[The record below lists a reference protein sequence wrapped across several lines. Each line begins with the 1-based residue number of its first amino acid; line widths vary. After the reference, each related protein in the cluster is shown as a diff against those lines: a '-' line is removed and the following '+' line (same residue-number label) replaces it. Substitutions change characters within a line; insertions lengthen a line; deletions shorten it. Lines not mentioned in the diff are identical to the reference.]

1 MAPSPGKIHQLPVK
15 VLYSLDTS
23 PHSYVTVLNNLQEV
37 YVHYDVRSGSAN
49 RREGL
54 MGSCF
59 LKGIAR
65 AICFAS
71 PECIP
76 NQASLD
82 FSVYSLDPAQRS
94 PAPRA
99 FGPSEESTSW
109 TGRGFLS
116 WALSESSPGST
127 IVKGRLVQ
135 DYEFSCS
142 QFTPEGGLEGLVAA
156 ANAGPQSREDD
167 GKGWGLEVSIS
178 LRQVNPEGKAEFK
191 GRREFEESLAKGT
204 GTAGSP
210 ASTPG
215 ILSSPAVRRFASQ
228 QNVGRQVPV
237 GQAKEK
243 VHSQAQSQ
251 AQPQNGGSS
260 QGQNQSQRQ
269 SQAIE
274 RLQSQT
280 GSSSR
285 PTSSMGNR
293 TSSSGIPPSSFP
305 GDSRSSNSNQL
316 SSRASSTIPPPPPPP
331 QGQSITNPQDPP
343 TAESSVTAAARSRQ
357 ITPPPSLRSKSPPP
371 STPSRKH
378 LHALLRA
385 DGMMSPELARHL
397 ASNPTLRNLL
407 KAVPNNSNVFTQL
420 RSFSGLMG
428 DKGKKNETGQGAGSG
443 AAGMG
448 NREVE
453 VEREDSPTEPT
464 TPTPSLPQPNTPLT
478 VTQNKSAAAGAQGGG
493 CCNCGTMQSDCWRI
507 RKMKDGPPRK
517 VCDDCGVYFNEHKK
531 MRPPELWNPKPAAIN
546 GLGRNQ
552 TVGPS
557 STAGKSTNA
566 SDHKRRGHSHDF
578 FSDGP
583 ASGLRSS
590 PRLKR
595 RSSSDHPPSSSHSH
609 YDTRSHPPQPPPH
622 TLPSQAHSA
631 PGRGAGGSDIGGHTP
646 SSSSMTSHPMESP
659 RKRYKPKTGVAPSPR
674 MATRASTR
682 ASVGTP
688 SDFSSEVFGFSPR
701 TIMGESNGHGHS
713 HGSGYGSTSSTPH
726 PAPTPSSQANP
737 TPIPSHPTPNP
748 AHPAS
753 TGSHPTP
760 NLSHATPDPN
770 PIQPSAHSQP
780 QTHRPQSQGPSDL
793 DPEFDIN
800 AFLSSM
806 DTTTIGVDNFDLNS
820 LFTGNDGQELNGE
833 LNQEIMDLLA
843 GWEENAD
850 VQGQEQGQGEART
863 T

>member
-316 SSRASSTIPPPPPPP
+316 SSRASSTIPPPP

-546 GLGRNQ
+546 GLGRSQ

-609 YDTRSHPPQPPPH
+609 YNTRSHPPQPPPH

>member
-1 MAPSPGKIHQLPVK
+1 M
-15 VLYSLDTS
+15 TN
-23 PHSYVTVLNNLQEV
+23 T
-37 YVHYDVRSGSAN
+37 
-49 RREGL
+49 
-54 MGSCF
+54 
-59 LKGIAR
+59 
-65 AICFAS
+65 
-71 PECIP
+71 
-76 NQASLD
+76 
-82 FSVYSLDPAQRS
+82 
-94 PAPRA
+94 
-99 FGPSEESTSW
+99 
-109 TGRGFLS
+109 
-116 WALSESSPGST
+116 
-127 IVKGRLVQ
+127 
-135 DYEFSCS
+135 
-142 QFTPEGGLEGLVAA
+142 
-156 ANAGPQSREDD
+156 
-167 GKGWGLEVSIS
+167 
-178 LRQVNPEGKAEFK
+178 
-191 GRREFEESLAKGT
+191 
-204 GTAGSP
+204 
-210 ASTPG
+210 
-215 ILSSPAVRRFASQ
+215 
-228 QNVGRQVPV
+228 
-237 GQAKEK
+237 
-243 VHSQAQSQ
+243 
-251 AQPQNGGSS
+251 
-260 QGQNQSQRQ
+260 NQS
-269 SQAIE
+269 
-274 RLQSQT
+274 
-280 GSSSR
+280 
-285 PTSSMGNR
+285 
-293 TSSSGIPPSSFP
+293 
-305 GDSRSSNSNQL
+305 
-316 SSRASSTIPPPPPPP
+316 
-331 QGQSITNPQDPP
+331 
-343 TAESSVTAAARSRQ
+343 
-357 ITPPPSLRSKSPPP
+357 
-371 STPSRKH
+371 
-378 LHALLRA
+378 
-385 DGMMSPELARHL
+385 
-397 ASNPTLRNLL
+397 
-407 KAVPNNSNVFTQL
+407 
-420 RSFSGLMG
+420 
-428 DKGKKNETGQGAGSG
+428 
-443 AAGMG
+443 
-448 NREVE
+448 
-453 VEREDSPTEPT
+453 
-464 TPTPSLPQPNTPLT
+464 LT
-478 VTQNKSAAAGAQGGG
+478 
-493 CCNCGTMQSDCWRI
+493 
-507 RKMKDGPPRK
+507 
-517 VCDDCGVYFNEHKK
+517 DCGVYFNEHKK

-546 GLGRNQ
+546 GLGRSQ

-609 YDTRSHPPQPPPH
+609 YNTRSHPPQPPPH

-646 SSSSMTSHPMESP
+646 SSSSMTGHPMESP

-701 TIMGESNGHGHS
+701 TIMGESNGHGHGHS

-748 AHPAS
+748 ALPDS

-770 PIQPSAHSQP
+770 PIQPPAHSQP

>member
-1 MAPSPGKIHQLPVK
+1 
-15 VLYSLDTS
+15 
-23 PHSYVTVLNNLQEV
+23 
-37 YVHYDVRSGSAN
+37 
-49 RREGL
+49 
-54 MGSCF
+54 
-59 LKGIAR
+59 
-65 AICFAS
+65 
-71 PECIP
+71 
-76 NQASLD
+76 
-82 FSVYSLDPAQRS
+82 
-94 PAPRA
+94 
-99 FGPSEESTSW
+99 
-109 TGRGFLS
+109 
-116 WALSESSPGST
+116 
-127 IVKGRLVQ
+127 
-135 DYEFSCS
+135 
-142 QFTPEGGLEGLVAA
+142 
-156 ANAGPQSREDD
+156 
-167 GKGWGLEVSIS
+167 
-178 LRQVNPEGKAEFK
+178 
-191 GRREFEESLAKGT
+191 
-204 GTAGSP
+204 
-210 ASTPG
+210 
-215 ILSSPAVRRFASQ
+215 
-228 QNVGRQVPV
+228 
-237 GQAKEK
+237 
-243 VHSQAQSQ
+243 
-251 AQPQNGGSS
+251 
-260 QGQNQSQRQ
+260 
-269 SQAIE
+269 
-274 RLQSQT
+274 
-280 GSSSR
+280 
-285 PTSSMGNR
+285 
-293 TSSSGIPPSSFP
+293 
-305 GDSRSSNSNQL
+305 
-316 SSRASSTIPPPPPPP
+316 
-331 QGQSITNPQDPP
+331 
-343 TAESSVTAAARSRQ
+343 
-357 ITPPPSLRSKSPPP
+357 
-371 STPSRKH
+371 
-378 LHALLRA
+378 
-385 DGMMSPELARHL
+385 
-397 ASNPTLRNLL
+397 
-407 KAVPNNSNVFTQL
+407 
-420 RSFSGLMG
+420 
-428 DKGKKNETGQGAGSG
+428 
-443 AAGMG
+443 
-448 NREVE
+448 
-453 VEREDSPTEPT
+453 
-464 TPTPSLPQPNTPLT
+464 
-478 VTQNKSAAAGAQGGG
+478 
-493 CCNCGTMQSDCWRI
+493 
-507 RKMKDGPPRK
+507 MKDGPPRK

-546 GLGRNQ
+546 GLGRSQ

-609 YDTRSHPPQPPPH
+609 YNTRSHPPQPPPH

-646 SSSSMTSHPMESP
+646 SSSSMTGHPMESP

-701 TIMGESNGHGHS
+701 TIMGESNGHGHGHS

-748 AHPAS
+748 ALPDS

-770 PIQPSAHSQP
+770 PIQPPAHSQP

>member
-1 MAPSPGKIHQLPVK
+1 M
-15 VLYSLDTS
+15 TN
-23 PHSYVTVLNNLQEV
+23 T
-37 YVHYDVRSGSAN
+37 
-49 RREGL
+49 
-54 MGSCF
+54 
-59 LKGIAR
+59 
-65 AICFAS
+65 
-71 PECIP
+71 
-76 NQASLD
+76 
-82 FSVYSLDPAQRS
+82 
-94 PAPRA
+94 
-99 FGPSEESTSW
+99 
-109 TGRGFLS
+109 
-116 WALSESSPGST
+116 
-127 IVKGRLVQ
+127 
-135 DYEFSCS
+135 
-142 QFTPEGGLEGLVAA
+142 
-156 ANAGPQSREDD
+156 
-167 GKGWGLEVSIS
+167 
-178 LRQVNPEGKAEFK
+178 
-191 GRREFEESLAKGT
+191 
-204 GTAGSP
+204 
-210 ASTPG
+210 
-215 ILSSPAVRRFASQ
+215 
-228 QNVGRQVPV
+228 
-237 GQAKEK
+237 
-243 VHSQAQSQ
+243 
-251 AQPQNGGSS
+251 
-260 QGQNQSQRQ
+260 NQS
-269 SQAIE
+269 
-274 RLQSQT
+274 
-280 GSSSR
+280 
-285 PTSSMGNR
+285 
-293 TSSSGIPPSSFP
+293 
-305 GDSRSSNSNQL
+305 
-316 SSRASSTIPPPPPPP
+316 
-331 QGQSITNPQDPP
+331 
-343 TAESSVTAAARSRQ
+343 
-357 ITPPPSLRSKSPPP
+357 
-371 STPSRKH
+371 
-378 LHALLRA
+378 
-385 DGMMSPELARHL
+385 
-397 ASNPTLRNLL
+397 
-407 KAVPNNSNVFTQL
+407 
-420 RSFSGLMG
+420 
-428 DKGKKNETGQGAGSG
+428 
-443 AAGMG
+443 
-448 NREVE
+448 
-453 VEREDSPTEPT
+453 
-464 TPTPSLPQPNTPLT
+464 LT
-478 VTQNKSAAAGAQGGG
+478 
-493 CCNCGTMQSDCWRI
+493 
-507 RKMKDGPPRK
+507 
-517 VCDDCGVYFNEHKK
+517 DCGVYFNEHKK

-546 GLGRNQ
+546 GLGRSQ

-609 YDTRSHPPQPPPH
+609 YNTRSHPPQPPPH

-646 SSSSMTSHPMESP
+646 SSSSMTGHPMESP

-701 TIMGESNGHGHS
+701 TIMGESNGPGHS

-753 TGSHPTP
+753 AGSHPTP

-806 DTTTIGVDNFDLNS
+806 DTTTTGVDNFDLNS

>member
-1 MAPSPGKIHQLPVK
+1 M
-15 VLYSLDTS
+15 
-23 PHSYVTVLNNLQEV
+23 
-37 YVHYDVRSGSAN
+37 
-49 RREGL
+49 
-54 MGSCF
+54 
-59 LKGIAR
+59 
-65 AICFAS
+65 
-71 PECIP
+71 
-76 NQASLD
+76 
-82 FSVYSLDPAQRS
+82 
-94 PAPRA
+94 
-99 FGPSEESTSW
+99 
-109 TGRGFLS
+109 
-116 WALSESSPGST
+116 
-127 IVKGRLVQ
+127 
-135 DYEFSCS
+135 
-142 QFTPEGGLEGLVAA
+142 AA

-305 GDSRSSNSNQL
+305 GDSRSSNSNQF

-517 VCDDCGVYFNEHKK
+517 VCD
-531 MRPPELWNPKPAAIN
+531 
-546 GLGRNQ
+546 
-552 TVGPS
+552 
-557 STAGKSTNA
+557 
-566 SDHKRRGHSHDF
+566 
-578 FSDGP
+578 
-583 ASGLRSS
+583 
-590 PRLKR
+590 
-595 RSSSDHPPSSSHSH
+595 
-609 YDTRSHPPQPPPH
+609 
-622 TLPSQAHSA
+622 
-631 PGRGAGGSDIGGHTP
+631 GS
-646 SSSSMTSHPMESP
+646 
-659 RKRYKPKTGVAPSPR
+659 
-674 MATRASTR
+674 
-682 ASVGTP
+682 
-688 SDFSSEVFGFSPR
+688 
-701 TIMGESNGHGHS
+701 
-713 HGSGYGSTSSTPH
+713 
-726 PAPTPSSQANP
+726 
-737 TPIPSHPTPNP
+737 
-748 AHPAS
+748 
-753 TGSHPTP
+753 
-760 NLSHATPDPN
+760 
-770 PIQPSAHSQP
+770 
-780 QTHRPQSQGPSDL
+780 
-793 DPEFDIN
+793 
-800 AFLSSM
+800 
-806 DTTTIGVDNFDLNS
+806 
-820 LFTGNDGQELNGE
+820 
-833 LNQEIMDLLA
+833 
-843 GWEENAD
+843 
-850 VQGQEQGQGEART
+850 
-863 T
+863 

>member
-1 MAPSPGKIHQLPVK
+1 
-15 VLYSLDTS
+15 
-23 PHSYVTVLNNLQEV
+23 
-37 YVHYDVRSGSAN
+37 
-49 RREGL
+49 
-54 MGSCF
+54 MGSCL
-59 LKGIAR
+59 LKGVAR

-76 NQASLD
+76 NQTSLD
-82 FSVYSLDPAQRS
+82 FSVYNLDPAQRS

-99 FGPSEESTSW
+99 FAPSEESTSW

-127 IVKGRLVQ
+127 IVKGRLIQ

-156 ANAGPQSREDD
+156 ANAGPQSREDN

-191 GRREFEESLAKGT
+191 GRKEFEESLAKGT

-215 ILSSPAVRRFASQ
+215 ILSSPAVRRFTSQ

-243 VHSQAQSQ
+243 VHSQTQSH
-251 AQPQNGGSS
+251 AQPQNSGSS

-269 SQAIE
+269 SQMTE
-274 RLQSQT
+274 RLQNQT
-280 GSSSR
+280 GPSSR

-305 GDSRSSNSNQL
+305 GDPASSGPNQL

-331 QGQSITNPQDPP
+331 QRQSTNPKIAA
-343 TAESSVTAAARSRQ
+343 TSAESSATAAARSRQ
-357 ITPPPSLRSKSPPP
+357 VTPPPPLRSKSPPP

-407 KAVPNNSNVFTQL
+407 KAVPNNSKVFTQL

-428 DKGKKNETGQGAGSG
+428 DKGKKNETGQGRSIG
-443 AAGMG
+443 AAGG
-448 NREVE
+448 RNREAE

-478 VTQNKSAAAGAQGGG
+478 VTQNRSAAAGAQGGG

-531 MRPPELWNPKPAAIN
+531 MRPPELWDPKPALTN
-546 GLGRNQ
+546 GLGRSQ
-552 TVGPS
+552 TAGPS
-557 STAGKSTNA
+557 STTGKIINA
-566 SDHKRRGHSHDF
+566 PDHKRRGHSHDL

-609 YDTRSHPPQPPPH
+609 YNTRSHPPQPPPH
-622 TLPSQAHSA
+622 TLPSHTHSIQ
-631 PGRGAGGSDIGGHTP
+631 GHGAGSSDAGGHTP
-646 SSSSMTSHPMESP
+646 SSSSTTGHPMESP

-682 ASVGTP
+682 ATVGTP

-701 TIMGESNGHGHS
+701 TITGESSGHVHGHS

-737 TPIPSHPTPNP
+737 TPNPSHPTPNP
-748 AHPAS
+748 LHPAS
-753 TGSHPTP
+753 NGSHPTP
-760 NLSHATPDPN
+760 NPSHATPDAN
-770 PIQPSAHSQP
+770 PIQPPAHSRP

-793 DPEFDIN
+793 DTEFDIN

-820 LFTGNDGQELNGE
+820 LFTGNDGQEVNGE

-850 VQGQEQGQGEART
+850 GQGQGQEQEQGEARST
-863 T
+863 